1 LISRDERGKS
11 GDCFGL
17 IEPLKEV
24 FEMSYKTSSVRTL
37 QCGGRNA
44 WYSQFRSTMLV
55 NAWSPIIKRTTRP
68 SILLGHDINVIADM
82 LERKVAYNMQYLYN
96 NCDDEPFLDA
106 FKLELA
112 RMQHA
117 LSGIRVD
124 QAR

>member
-1 LISRDERGKS
+1 MVGAGTVS
-11 GDCFGL
+11 GL
-17 IEPLKEV
+17 SEPYRR
-24 FEMSYKTSSVRTL
+24 FSEMSYKTSSVRTL